1 MKWGLNIHFSPP
13 TFHIISFQSLTIYEI
28 QFWSQ
33 TLFFLFFGPWFER
46 WKREREREREGSIF
60 DGRERISIETDSAT
74 ETSDFGFNEFLLMSK
89 V

>member
-1 MKWGLNIHFSPP
+1 MK
-13 TFHIISFQSLTIYEI
+13 E
-28 QFWSQ
+28 
-33 TLFFLFFGPWFER
+33 
-46 WKREREREREGSIF
+46 REREREREGSNF